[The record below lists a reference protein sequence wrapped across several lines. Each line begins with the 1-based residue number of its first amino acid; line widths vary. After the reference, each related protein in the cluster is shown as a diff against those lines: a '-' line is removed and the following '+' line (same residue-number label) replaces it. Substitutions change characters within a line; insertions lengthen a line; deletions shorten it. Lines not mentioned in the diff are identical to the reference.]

1 MRKRFSLS
9 LSLSLSL
16 VAPVYAR
23 NKKGVEYHQIIGLLV
38 EGLVVVCVVSGGV
51 FQSCFCSFFFS
62 RGRKRF
68 FCKKNSK
75 LLFFPRRKK
84 KHNIFSFFL
93 LFFFCVSSVL
103 SQSAKT
109 FALFARFFPLS
120 HKPATMRISASIVVV
135 ALAFVGA
142 AAGEDFLLIFL
153 FSSKRFC
160 RVPCRRL
167 TSLARGVFSPFFP
180 DVLFAPLY
188 HATSLSLTAQAIQRP
203 VLPGELER
211 GKRIGRGRE
220 METEGEREKKKEA
233 KPKPTT

>member
-1 MRKRFSLS
+1 MSSAVVFFKVAFVVFSL
-9 LSLSLSL
+9 
-16 VAPVYAR
+16 VEVER
-23 NKKGVEYHQIIGLLV
+23 GFFVKKTR
-38 EGLVVVCVVSGGV
+38 
-51 FQSCFCSFFFS
+51 SFFF
-62 RGRKRF
+62 F
-68 FCKKNSK
+68 PVEKKNTT
-75 LLFFPRRKK
+75 FF
-84 KHNIFSFFL
+84 HFFFFS
-93 LFFFCVSSVL
+93 FFCVSSVL

-142 AAGEDFLLIFL
+142 AAGEDFLFFFL